1 MNQSA
6 RLDKRKSIKIQ
17 SFFEQNKYC
26 STCTMTGENKQQGPT
41 NSYGVVLS
49 TDSKDSSETKFKN
62 CQSTEGGMIDN
73 RKL

>member
-1 MNQSA
+1 
-6 RLDKRKSIKIQ
+6 
-17 SFFEQNKYC
+17 
-26 STCTMTGENKQQGPT
+26 MTGENKQQGPT